1 MNVKKEIKEAYLSIR
16 IPNDT
21 KLAFKKVADK
31 RGKKVSELLLAFI
44 DEQISMEGISKEIID
59 ENQMK
64 IPME

>member
-16 IPNDT
+16 IAEET
-21 KLAFKKVADK
+21 KTAFKKVADK